1 MIHKALKPLKA
12 RKCKFCKVEYTPKRP
27 FQPLCSPKCKSDYEI
42 ENKVKVAKKFLTGL
56 RRERL
61 AQKKADK
68 EKLET
73 VASWHKRAK
82 KVFNLYI
89 RLRDRGHPCI
99 SCGTQR
105 PVQYCAGH
113 YRTVG
118 AAGHL
123 RYNEDN
129 VHLQCNRYCNK
140 GLSGNIINYTPNLIL
155 KIGRRRVNALTSNN
169 DIRHWT
175 IEELKGIVSIYKAK
189 IKEEKRKL

>member
-1 MIHKALKPLKA
+1 MKYPAPKPLKS
-12 RKCKFCKVEYTPKRP
+12 RKCKFCSVEYTPKRP

-42 ENKVKVAKKFLTGL
+42 ENKVKVAKRFLSGL
-56 RRERL
+56 RKERL
-61 AQKKADK
+61 AQKMADK
-68 EKLET
+68 EKIET
-73 VASWHKRAK
+73 VASWHKKAQ
-82 KVFNLYI
+82 KVFNEFI

-123 RYNEDN
+123 RYYEDN

-140 GLSGNIINYTPNLIL
+140 GLSGNIINYRPNLIL
-155 KIGRRRVNALTSNN
+155 KIGRRRVAAIESNN
-169 DIRHWT
+169 EVHHWT
-175 IEELKGIVSIYKAK
+175 IDELKGITAIYKAK
-189 IKEEKRKL
+189 VKEEQRKS